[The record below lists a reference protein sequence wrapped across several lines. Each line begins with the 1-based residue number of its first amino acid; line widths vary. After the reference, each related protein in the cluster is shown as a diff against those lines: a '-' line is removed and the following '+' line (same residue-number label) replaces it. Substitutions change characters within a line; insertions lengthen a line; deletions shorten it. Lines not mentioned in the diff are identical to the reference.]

1 MLTDTGR
8 AVVQDGFDA
17 VVAALADYG
26 GPWAAPLTV
35 DQDEFLHPDSGLLRK
50 RIALTAR
57 RRLSGRW
64 VGTDHDHCCRV
75 RYVGLAATE
84 FGEFLILIPIGIG
97 WFGRGAVV
105 LAGDPVEVSGK
116 LTARIA
122 R

>member
-1 MLTDTGR
+1 MLTDTGK

-17 VVAALADYG
+17 VVAALTEYG

-50 RIALTAR
+50 QITLAG

-64 VGTDHDHCCRV
+64 VGTDHDHGRRV

-84 FGEFLILIPIGIG
+84 FSEFLILIPIGIG
-97 WFGRGAVV
+97 WFGSGAVV